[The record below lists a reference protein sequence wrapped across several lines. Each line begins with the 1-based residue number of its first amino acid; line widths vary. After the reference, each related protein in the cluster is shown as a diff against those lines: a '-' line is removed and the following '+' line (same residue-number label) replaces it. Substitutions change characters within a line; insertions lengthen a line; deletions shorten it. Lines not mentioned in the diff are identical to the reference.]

1 MYEEAED
8 PEIVKA
14 KVARAKKARKEA
26 RERVRRRIMKDR
38 NKPQFKSGA
47 TGRYL
52 KPGGGKISTAN
63 PKSYIEWVIYRAKQ
77 TPGPNQ
83 YMPKIQS
90 TGGGGTTKI
99 SDADPKS
106 EIDWIIYRAKQTPG
120 PNAYLPKMIPGA
132 SFTPKMAEGN
142 PKSEL
147 DWVIY
152 RSKQTPGPS
161 DYYVSLSPYPV
172 IGKKKKGKH

>member
-1 MYEEAED
+1 MFEEPED
-8 PEIVKA
+8 PDVVRK
-14 KVARAKKARKEA
+14 KVEQARKARQLA
-26 RERVRRRIMKDR
+26 RERVKRRRMKDR
-38 NKPQFKSGA
+38 NKPQYRSGA
-47 TGRYL
+47 TGKYL
-52 KPGGGKISTAN
+52 RPGGGKISTAN
-63 PKSYIEWVIYRAKQ
+63 PKSYIEWVQYRAKQ

-83 YMPKIQS
+83 YMPKMPS
-90 TGGGGTTKI
+90 TSGGGTTKI

-161 DYYVSLSPYPV
+161 DYDVSLSPYPT
-172 IGKKKKGKH
+172 IGRKKKR

>member
-1 MYEEAED
+1 
-8 PEIVKA
+8 
-14 KVARAKKARKEA
+14 
-26 RERVRRRIMKDR
+26 
-38 NKPQFKSGA
+38 
-47 TGRYL
+47 
-52 KPGGGKISTAN
+52 
-63 PKSYIEWVIYRAKQ
+63 
-77 TPGPNQ
+77 
-83 YMPKIQS
+83 MPKLQS

-161 DYYVSLSPYPV
+161 DYDVSLSPYP
-172 IGKKKKGKH
+172 IISKKKQGKH

>member
-1 MYEEAED
+1 MEFEEAQD
-8 PEIVKA
+8 PEVVA
-14 KVARAKKARKEA
+14 RKVAQAKKARAEA
-26 RERVRRRIMKDR
+26 RKRVKARIMKD
-38 NKPQFKSGA
+38 KHSKKYSSGA

-52 KPGGGKISTAN
+52 HPGGGKISTAN
-63 PKSYIEWVIYRAKQ
+63 PKSELEWVITRAKL
-77 TPGPNQ
+77 TPGPNA
-83 YMPKIQS
+83 YMPKYPDS
-90 TGGGGTTKI
+90 GGSGATKI

-120 PNAYLPKMIPGA
+120 PNAYMPKLIPGA

-161 DYYVSLSPYPV
+161 EYDVSLSPYP
-172 IGKKKKGKH
+172 IISKKKR